1 MCIGIYEFRV
11 GKVKCV
17 LLDLLE
23 LLWYLYLGFVLKFVV
38 IYSVLK
44 FVVLLYKYFMKYFIE
59 SINIF

>member
-17 LLDLLE
+17 LLDLLV

-38 IYSVLK
+38 IYSILK